1 MAMLMQWFCSL
12 CVLHPWCKKIP
23 KDANNLWYAPHRMQR
38 SIDRHEDV
46 IVEYTVCVIS
56 VAVLVAVVTR
66 CLFLVV
72 FVKYVLYKRRSTF
85 LFQQTVL
92 IQSFGV
98 CLQISCV
105 VTKDPGTHCFWNWD
119 SMVLDWDSWFFK
131 RWVSGLTI
139 TICNKI
145 TANGLHLPKR
155 D

>member
-1 MAMLMQWFCSL
+1 
-12 CVLHPWCKKIP
+12 
-23 KDANNLWYAPHRMQR
+23 MQR

-46 IVEYTVCVIS
+46 IVEYPVCVIS

-72 FVKYVLYKRRSTF
+72 FVKYVLYNRRSTF

-105 VTKDPGTHCFWNWD
+105 VTKDPGTVFGTGTQWFWIGTHDFSKDESLD
-119 SMVLDWDSWFFK
+119 S
-131 RWVSGLTI
+131 
-139 TICNKI
+139 
-145 TANGLHLPKR
+145 P
-155 D
+155 